1 MSALTS
7 PSRTARLV
15 LILSSE
21 RSGSTL
27 LRVMLGRHRS
37 VVSPSEMFLMRYPDY
52 DTWRRLKPPAI
63 ESLVELFKIVGRPLP
78 ASEID
83 TACRERSAV
92 EVYRWLLAALP
103 PEGILIDKTPAY
115 ANSLETL
122 QRSLALD
129 PYYVW
134 LIRHPLAIIESHVRI
149 KQPQGLK
156 GRLRTAVR
164 TLTGSGKSAM
174 GTLARLRETKWLLQ
188 QTNIH
193 TFLAGVPDEQK
204 ATLHFEDL
212 VVDPEGLLRPL
223 CTAIGID
230 FDPAMLDAKDHRRR
244 KMHPDLGDPNFHH
257 HDRVERE
264 KATAWQAKFSE
275 AELGFETRR
284 LMRLIGVRSA
294 SATEDA

>member
-1 MSALTS
+1 MSAPASTT
-7 PSRTARLV
+7 PTTRLV

-27 LRVMLGRHRS
+27 LRVMLGRHRA
-37 VVSPSEMFLMRYPDY
+37 VVSPSEIFLMRYPDY

-63 ESLVELFKIVGRPLP
+63 ESLVEFFAIAGRTLS

-83 TACRERSAV
+83 AACRGRSAV
-92 EVYRWLLAALP
+92 DVYRWLLSALP
-103 PEGILIDKTPAY
+103 SGGVLIDKTPAY

-122 QRSLALD
+122 QRSLALT

-149 KQPQGLK
+149 KQPRGLK
-156 GRLRTAVR
+156 GRLRAGLR
-164 TLTGSGKSAM
+164 TLTGAGKSGM

-193 TFLAGVPDEQK
+193 TFLAGVPDSQK
-204 ATLHFEDL
+204 LTVHFEDL
-212 VVDPEGLLRPL
+212 VADPEAVLRPL
-223 CTAIGID
+223 CAGIGLE
-230 FDPAMLDAKDHRRR
+230 FEPTMLDAKDHRRR

-264 KATAWQAKFSE
+264 KATAWQEKFSE
-275 AELGFETRR
+275 SELGFETRR
-284 LMRLIGVRSA
+284 LMRLIGVRGTA
-294 SATEDA
+294 AGDT